1 MNETVQCLKLE
12 TESLKKTQIEVK
24 LDSKVLGGETKSV
37 SPTEYETYVLE
48 FLLL

>member
-1 MNETVQCLKLE
+1 MNETVECLKLK
-12 TESLKKTQIEVK
+12 LKQTQIEVK
-24 LDSKVLGGETKSV
+24 LEIKILGRETKSV

>member
-1 MNETVQCLKLE
+1 MNGTGQCLKLK
-12 TESLKKTQIEVK
+12 LKKTQIEVK
-24 LDSKVLGGETKSV
+24 LEIKVLGGETKSV